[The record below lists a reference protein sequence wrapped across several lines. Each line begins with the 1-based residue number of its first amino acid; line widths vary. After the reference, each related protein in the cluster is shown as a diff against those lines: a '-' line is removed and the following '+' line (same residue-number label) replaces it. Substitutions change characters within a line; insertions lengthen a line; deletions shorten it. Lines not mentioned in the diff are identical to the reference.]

1 MERDK
6 SSDKTPMY
14 RYIMN
19 DIKRRIDEGELKPH
33 DPLPTQI
40 ELAKEYNT
48 SEITSR
54 RALSDLM
61 QEGYVYRIRG
71 KGSFIQETS
80 SPESPKPIRTI
91 FFAYRN
97 QEIRDF
103 NHPFFSDMF
112 AGIKAACEENGVEF
126 HMWNIGENYSL
137 PEDPHA
143 GIILLTTNDS
153 FDQTYLTAWQREKRK
168 ILTVHFYYP
177 HLGIPY
183 VIVDNLT
190 GGFLATQHLLS
201 LGHRRIGVIL
211 TGNSI
216 LELNQ
221 EFSLRLQG
229 YRLALSQ
236 RQIPFDPSLVAVMSG
251 GVELVGM
258 GNEGFRQLMSLD
270 EPPTAVFATSDY
282 KAIGA
287 IQAAREMGKRV
298 PEDISVMGYDDVKVS
313 EYTYPTL
320 STVNQNTYKLGER
333 AAEILLYEMKDGEGR
348 LLKDEIVPTLV
359 QRSSTG
365 PVPAAKK
372 ESKPR

>member
-1 MERDK
+1 
-6 SSDKTPMY
+6 
-14 RYIMN
+14 MN
-19 DIKRRIDEGELKPH
+19 DIKRKIDSGELKPH

-40 ELAKEYNT
+40 DLAKEYNT

-54 RALSDLM
+54 RALSDLV

-80 SPESPKPIRTI
+80 ASEGSKPIRTI
-91 FFAYRN
+91 FFAHQN
-97 QEIRDF
+97 HEIGGF
-103 NHPFFSDMF
+103 NHPFFTDMF
-112 AGIKAACEENGVEF
+112 DGIKTVCEENGIAF
-126 HMWNIGENYSL
+126 HMWDIGEDYEL
-137 PEDPHA
+137 PQDPLA
-143 GIILLTTNDS
+143 GIILLTTKDS
-153 FDQTYLTAWQREKRK
+153 FDQTRLSSWQQERRR
-168 ILTVHFYYP
+168 IVTVHFYYP

-190 GGFLATQHLLS
+190 GGYLATQHLLS

-216 LELNQ
+216 LEINQ

-236 RQIPFDPSLVAVMSG
+236 HQVPFDSELVAIMSG
-251 GVELVGM
+251 ENERVGM
-258 GNEGFRQLMSLD
+258 GSDGFKQLMALSD
-270 EPPTAVFATSDY
+270 PPTAVFATSDY

-287 IQAAREMGKRV
+287 MGAARELGMKV
-298 PEDISVMGYDDVKVS
+298 PEEISIMGYDDVKVS

-320 STVNQNTYKLGER
+320 STINQNTYKLGER
-333 AAEILLYEMKDGEGR
+333 ATEILLFEMKDGESR

-365 PVPAAKK
+365 PVRAGKVGK
-372 ESKPR
+372 VGK